1 MAGELHNSTLGSLLD
16 SLRQMME
23 NLPPAP
29 RFDRCAV
36 RDLRV
41 FHSIPRRDPA
51 PSIGG
56 GYLSPALAGIPVVVD
71 PEVEMGVIELRK
83 GDEVIERVLISEL
96 RA

>member
-1 MAGELHNSTLGSLLD
+1 MSTLIKFF
-16 SLRQMME
+16 RQK
-23 NLPPAP
+23 LPPQP
-29 RFDRCAV
+29 RFDRVAV

-56 GYLSPALAGIPVVVD
+56 GYLSPALAGIPVVQD
-71 PEVEMGVIELRK
+71 ESIEVGVIELRK
-83 GDEVIERVLISEL
+83 GDEVIERVLLSEL